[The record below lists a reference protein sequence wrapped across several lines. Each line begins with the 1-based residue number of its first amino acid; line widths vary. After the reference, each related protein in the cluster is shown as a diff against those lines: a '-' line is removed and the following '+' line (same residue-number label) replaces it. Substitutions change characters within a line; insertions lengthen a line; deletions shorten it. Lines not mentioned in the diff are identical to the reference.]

1 MTFDYG
7 VEYVEASVRMKGF
20 EQRIAQILEPTFI
33 DIHKETEIAV
43 KKVIESYDF
52 QTAIENEIRL
62 ILTSKLKETV
72 RNTVNHEFYKN
83 MPYLQRVTKK
93 ALTEKLNEDE

>member
-7 VEYVEASVRMKGF
+7 VEYAEASVRIKGS
-20 EQRIAQILEPTFI
+20 EQRIAKILEPTFR

-43 KKVIESYDF
+43 RKVIESYDF
-52 QTAIENEIRL
+52 QTTIEKEIQL

-72 RNTVNHEFYKN
+72 RNTVNHEFYKI
-83 MPYLQRVTKK
+83 MPDLQRATKK